1 MTITDLGTDAERAA
15 PRGWLV
21 NRSLPGTPNER
32 LILIRA
38 VGVDAR
44 YELHRV
50 GADLM
55 VEATRWRSGD
65 RVDYGRFRYDGVRL
79 VFVAG
84 RRGAL
89 AASDVTAVTAVAEA
103 EARR

>member
-1 MTITDLGTDAERAA
+1 MTITDLGTDAELAA

-21 NRSLPGTPNER
+21 NRSLAGTPDER

-44 YELHRV
+44 YELHKV

-55 VEATRWRSGD
+55 VEATRWRRND
-65 RVDYGRFRYDGVRL
+65 RVDCGRFRFDGGKL

-84 RRGAL
+84 RRDAL
-89 AASDVTAVTAVAEA
+89 AASDAAAVIAVAAA
-103 EARR
+103 EERR

>member
-1 MTITDLGTDAERAA
+1 MTITDLGTDAELAA

-50 GADLM
+50 GPDLM
-55 VEATRWRSGD
+55 IEATRWRRND
-65 RVDYGRFRYDGVRL
+65 RVDYGRFRFDGTAV

-84 RRGAL
+84 RRDAL
-89 AASDVTAVTAVAEA
+89 AFSDVAAVTAVAEA
-103 EARR
+103 EWRR